1 MAHSP
6 VQPVSKAAAAYAS
19 LRRSIR
25 TGELSPGQRVTL
37 KELSEL
43 LEMSLTPVREA
54 LNRLVSEGYAV
65 HDAHRGTFIADQSRE
80 RVEQIYRL
88 RAVLE
93 PMAVKLAAETV
104 AMRGAAG
111 GDVPGAEGLEL
122 LLQRSEEP
130 SDPIRLAE
138 LNEELH
144 FALYRLSG
152 DEQLVSF
159 IEQLWAGMPYPSQR
173 IYLDES
179 RGQASLR
186 EHRRLVEAVL
196 RGDAAAAVVEA
207 QEHIEEGRR
216 VALQQIQ
223 SS

>member
-93 PMAVKLAAETV
+93 PMAVKLAAEMV

-111 GDVPGAEGLEL
+111 ADVPGAEDLEL
-122 LLQRSEEP
+122 LLQRSEGGALGIGGGGGGGFLTARGTANLLTRTTAILAVLFILT
-130 SDPIRLAE
+130 SMTLARLAGGE
-138 LNEELH
+138 RVPRSILD
-144 FALYRLSG
+144 AP
-152 DEQLVSF
+152 QL
-159 IEQLWAGMPYPSQR
+159 P
-173 IYLDES
+173 
-179 RGQASLR
+179 
-186 EHRRLVEAVL
+186 
-196 RGDAAAAVVEA
+196 A
-207 QEHIEEGRR
+207 QEQPVQPAQPEEPAAPIAR
-216 VALQQIQ
+216 
-223 SS
+223 